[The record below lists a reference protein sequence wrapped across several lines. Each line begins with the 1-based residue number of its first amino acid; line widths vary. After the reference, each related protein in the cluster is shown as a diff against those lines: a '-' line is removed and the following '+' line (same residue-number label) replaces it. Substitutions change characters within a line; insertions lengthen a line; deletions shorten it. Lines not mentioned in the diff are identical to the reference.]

1 MAFKV
6 ELNHLHI
13 APRKVRLVAD
23 LVRGKKAEEAQ
34 TILNFAIKRASDP
47 ILKLLNSGLANAKI
61 TKNVPAS
68 DLFISKITVDEGP
81 AGKRVLPK
89 SRGRGEVIKKRTSHV
104 TLVLDVKRED
114 VKKSKKGKKEIVKKE
129 VIKEEVIEKDI
140 AKKTAAKKTITKKK

>member
-1 MAFKV
+1 MAYEVK
-6 ELNHLHI
+6 LKHLHI

-47 ILKLLNSGLANAKI
+47 ILKLLNSALSNAKE

-89 SRGRGEVIKKRTSHV
+89 SRGRGEIIKKKTSHV
-104 TLVLDVKRED
+104 TLVLDVKREE
-114 VKKSKKGKKEIVKKE
+114 VKEKKVKKE
-129 VIKEEVIEKDI
+129 
-140 AKKTAAKKTITKKK
+140 KKTVEKKEDKKITKKK

>member
-1 MAFKV
+1 MAFEVK
-6 ELNHLHI
+6 LKHLHI

-23 LVRGKKAEEAQ
+23 LVRGKTVEEAQ
-34 TILNFAIKRASDP
+34 TVLNFAIKRASDP
-47 ILKLLNSGLANAKI
+47 ILKLLNSALANAKT

-114 VKKSKKGKKEIVKKE
+114 VKKSKKGKKETIKKE

>member
-47 ILKLLNSGLANAKI
+47 ILKLLI
-61 TKNVPAS
+61 Q
-68 DLFISKITVDEGP
+68 DLP
-81 AGKRVLPK
+81 MPK
-89 SRGRGEVIKKRTSHV
+89 
-104 TLVLDVKRED
+104 
-114 VKKSKKGKKEIVKKE
+114 
-129 VIKEEVIEKDI
+129 
-140 AKKTAAKKTITKKK
+140 

>member
-1 MAFKV
+1 MAYEVK
-6 ELNHLHI
+6 LKHLHI

-34 TILNFAIKRASDP
+34 TILAFAIKRAGDP
-47 ILKLLNSGLANAKI
+47 ILKLLNSALSNAKE

-89 SRGRGEVIKKRTSHV
+89 SRGRGEIIKKKTSHV
-104 TLVLDVKRED
+104 TLVLDVKREE
-114 VKKSKKGKKEIVKKE
+114 VKEKKVKKE
-129 VIKEEVIEKDI
+129 
-140 AKKTAAKKTITKKK
+140 KKTVEKKEDKKITKKK

>member
-13 APRKVRLVAD
+13 APRKARLVAD

-34 TILNFAIKRASDP
+34 VILNFAVKRASNP
-47 ILKLLNSGLANAKI
+47 VLKLLNSAIANAKT

-89 SRGRGEVIKKRTSHV
+89 SRGRGEIIKKKTSHV
-104 TLVLDVKRED
+104 TLILDVKRED
-114 VKKSKKGKKEIVKKE
+114 VKKTKKGKKVAEKKE
-129 VIKEEVIEKDI
+129 VTEEKVEK
-140 AKKTAAKKTITKKK
+140 KAKKTITKKK

>member
-13 APRKVRLVAD
+13 APRKARLVAD

-34 TILNFAIKRASDP
+34 VILNFAIKRASDP
-47 ILKLLNSGLANAKI
+47 ILKLLNSALVNAKN
-61 TKNVPAS
+61 TKNVSAS

-89 SRGRGEVIKKRTSHV
+89 SRGRGEVIKKKTSHV

-114 VKKSKKGKKEIVKKE
+114 VKEAKKGKKVVAKKE
-129 VIKEEVIEKDI
+129 EKVTEEKVEK
-140 AKKTAAKKTITKKK
+140 KVKKTITKKK

>member
-1 MAFKV
+1 MAYEVK
-6 ELNHLHI
+6 LKHLHI

-47 ILKLLNSGLANAKI
+47 ILKLLNSALSNAKD

-89 SRGRGEVIKKRTSHV
+89 SRGRGEIIKKKTSHV
-104 TLVLDVKRED
+104 TLVLDVKREE
-114 VKKSKKGKKEIVKKE
+114 VKEKKVKKE
-129 VIKEEVIEKDI
+129 
-140 AKKTAAKKTITKKK
+140 KKTVEKKEDKKITKKK

>member
-13 APRKVRLVAD
+13 APRKARLVAD

-47 ILKLLNSGLANAKI
+47 ILKLLNSALANAKI
-61 TKNVPAS
+61 TKNISAT

-89 SRGRGEVIKKRTSHV
+89 SRGRGEIIKKKTSHV
-104 TLVLDVKRED
+104 TLVLDMKKED
-114 VKKSKKGKKEIVKKE
+114 VKKIKKGKKEIVK
-129 VIKEEVIEKDI
+129 EEAKVEEKKVE
-140 AKKTAAKKTITKKK
+140 KKAKKTITKKK

>member
-13 APRKVRLVAD
+13 APRKARLVAD

-34 TILNFAIKRASDP
+34 VILNFAIKRASDP
-47 ILKLLNSGLANAKI
+47 ILKLLNSALTNAKI

-89 SRGRGEVIKKRTSHV
+89 SRGRGEIIKKKTSHV
-104 TLVLDVKRED
+104 TLVLDVKREE
-114 VKKSKKGKKEIVKKE
+114 VKKDKKAKKETE
-129 VIKEEVIEKDI
+129 AKEEKVVEKK
-140 AKKTAAKKTITKKK
+140 AEKKVKKTITKKK